1 MTGGDLDYYGIDE
14 LLTDEER
21 MIRASVRSFVE
32 REALPLLE
40 GCHAREEFPRQLI
53 PRMAELGIF
62 GAHLKGYGCAGLS
75 SVAYGLI
82 MQELEAGDSGLRSM
96 GSVQGSLAMYAI
108 WRFGSE
114 EQKRR
119 WLPEMA
125 AGRAI
130 GCFGLTEPDHGS
142 DPGGM
147 ETRARREGKDWILSG
162 AKRWITNGSISDVAV
177 VWAKDGETIRGFLV
191 EKGTPGFS
199 APDIKGKFSLRA
211 SITSELVLEDVRV
224 PADAIL
230 PEAEGLGGPFSCL
243 NQARYGIVWGA
254 LGAARSCY
262 LTALSYTQDRKQFD
276 KPLAGFQLVQQKL
289 VYMVT
294 EITKGQLLAWR
305 LGRLK
310 DAGAARPP
318 QISLAKRNN
327 VGVALEI
334 ARLARDMLGANGI
347 VNEYPV
353 IRHMMNLETVNTYE
367 GTHDMHTLIVG
378 RDVTGL
384 DAVR

>member
-21 MIRASVRSFVE
+21 MIRTSVRSFVE

-40 GCHAREEFPRQLI
+40 GCHAREEFPPQLI

-147 ETRARREGKDWILSG
+147 ETRARRDGKGWILSG
-162 AKRWITNGSISDVAV
+162 VKRWITNGSISDVAV

-276 KPLAGFQLVQQKL
+276 RPLAGFQLVQQKL

-327 VGVALEI
+327 VGVALDI
-334 ARLARDMLGANGI
+334 ARLARDLLGANGI

-353 IRHMMNLETVNTYE
+353 IRHMLNLETVNTYE